1 MSSPSTN
8 VLTITDNSATITGMS
23 YVAGS
28 VVVTSGQKNS
38 PPPTVQKSGKVFTIS
53 FDCDRKGSSSV
64 ANSFNSASG
73 GSAHEYA
80 AYGGGGTPDELNF
93 WFSLQIEF
101 STSKG
106 TGTAILNVGQGHSG
120 VHNNW
125 WLGGAIVNS
134 AKPDLSIP
142 IDNTAFKL
150 TLPVSG
156 DVSDYSFSAGTIS
169 NAWPIRNIFV
179 LMLENH
185 SFDNM
190 LAMSG
195 IAGIT
200 AATTANYNSYNGVTY
215 PVVKGAPTSMPT
227 DPGHEFTD
235 VVTQLAGVGANY
247 PSGGPY
253 PPIDNSGFAANY
265 ATTTSEGDPPPISDI
280 GLIMA
285 AFDTPNQLPVIYQLA
300 TEFVVCDHW
309 FSSLPGPTWPNRFFV
324 HGASSNGLDHS
335 PSTTEMAE
343 WETVSG
349 FSYPNGS
356 IYDAMANDNIS
367 YRLYNDNHNIFSD
380 DPQNGSIAGAIAQVS
395 SLKGIQ
401 MTSLH
406 SISDFASDLQNDYSA
421 QYTFIE
427 PNYGDVVSGSYAG
440 GSSQHPMDDVYGG
453 ESMIKYVYEAIRNSP
468 LWEQSL
474 LIITY
479 DEHGGFY
486 DSVAPGATTPP
497 NDGSTSSGLN
507 EYGFNF
513 DTLGV
518 RVPALV
524 ISPWVGTAVDH
535 NVYDH
540 SSVLATVE
548 KLLGLAP
555 LTDRDRTAN
564 DLTHLLQASAR
575 SNCPT
580 TLNNPAPPMAPAS
593 KRIAAGRVGYDAEA
607 PIPSRGMLAGLLGI
621 ALKTEIELAGGAEAT
636 RSALI
641 ARFRQIRTLGQA
653 ENYLKSVMGRV
664 EAIRSAIRKA

>member
-1 MSSPSTN
+1 MPSTN
-8 VLTITDNSATITGMS
+8 VMTITDNSATITSMS
-23 YVAGS
+23 YVSGS
-28 VVVTSGQKNS
+28 VVVTSGQKNT

-53 FDCDRKGSSSV
+53 FDCDRKNSSSV
-64 ANSFNSASG
+64 ADSFNTASG

-101 STSKG
+101 STPQGS
-106 TGTAILNVGQGHSG
+106 GTAILNVGQGHSG
-120 VHNNW
+120 SHNNW
-125 WLGGAIVNS
+125 WLGGSIVNS
-134 AKPDLSIP
+134 SKPNLTIA

-150 TLPVSG
+150 SLPVSG
-156 DVSDYSFSAGTIS
+156 DVSEYTFSAGSIS
-169 NAWPIRNIFV
+169 NAWPIRNVFV

-190 LAMSG
+190 FAMSG

-200 AATTANYNSYNGVTY
+200 AATTADSNSYNGVTY
-215 PVVKGAPTSMPT
+215 PVLKGAPTSMPT

-235 VVTQLAGVGANY
+235 VVTQLAGMGASY

-253 PPIDNSGFAANY
+253 PAIDNSGFAANY
-265 ATTTSEGDPPPISDI
+265 ATTSSEGDPPPASDI

-300 TEFVVCDHW
+300 TDFVLCDHW

-335 PSTTEMAE
+335 PSTGEMTE

-349 FSYPNGS
+349 FTYPNGS
-356 IYDAMANDNIS
+356 IFQAMANDNIS

-380 DPQNGSIAGAIAQVS
+380 DPQNGSIGGAIAQVS

-401 MTSLH
+401 MFDVH
-406 SISDFASDLQNDYSA
+406 SINDFANDLQNGYTA

-453 ESMIKYVYEAIRNSP
+453 ESMIKYVYESIRNSP
-468 LWEQSL
+468 LWNESL

-486 DSVAPGATTPP
+486 DSVAPGSTTPP
-497 NDGSTSSGLN
+497 NDGSSNSSLN
-507 EYGFNF
+507 QYGFTF

-524 ISPWVGTAVDH
+524 ISPWIGTGVDH
-535 NVYDH
+535 TVYDH

-555 LTDRDRTAN
+555 LTQRDGSAN

-575 SNCPT
+575 TNCPT
-580 TLNNPAPPMAPAS
+580 TLNNPAPPTAS
-593 KRIAAGRVGYDAEA
+593 AAKRVAAGRARFDPDA
-607 PIPSRGMLAGLLGI
+607 PIPDRGMLAGLLGI
-621 ALKTEIELAGGAEAT
+621 ALKTEIELAGGTDAA

-641 ARFRQIRTLGQA
+641 ARFRLIRTLGQA
-653 ENYLKSVMGRV
+653 DAYLKSVMGRV
-664 EAIRSAIRKA
+664 ESARAARRT